1 MRGRGQAALNFDQSQ
16 ERDYGNPGTP
26 PNLAPHSPTFL
37 AASIPSHLIFFF
49 LENCGKI
56 LRSFCFYVEVHDAL
70 EMTFNGEGER
80 MPS

>member
-49 LENCGKI
+49 LKI
-56 LRSFCFYVEVHDAL
+56 VVKYLGVFVS
-70 EMTFNGEGER
+70 M
-80 MPS
+80 